1 MNGHKHFEKLGA
13 TASCG
18 LRLAEGGSHKDA
30 DSPTDDVKEIVLG
43 DSWFGSVKAAVAQA
57 QAGFDCILQIKQ
69 NHSLYPKKQITE
81 ILTDLPGG
89 TKVVFTGTHPSG
101 VKLVATGYKYNKKT
115 ILYFVSTEH
124 AASTTNGT
132 PYEMKW
138 TDEHSNVHIRKVPRP
153 ELVSFFFEHVNAVDV
168 HNHLRQYCL
177 KLEKK
182 WVTHNAYFR
191 LATTLTGMNVVD
203 TYRLARFHSILP
215 ASKFKVIDIDRG
227 HKQDVDIDGD
237 GDYTMRKFAGVLS
250 KQLLIMSDSL
260 SDKHGNEDDRKRPA
274 DDSHTADSRTINTG
288 SERKQQ
294 QSRGRRQKVAKK
306 QQEFSTIINA
316 ARYIDNA
323 VENDIENERQFL
335 ENANNNTDEHINRN
349 IMYWADESQETNI
362 SSVTCPLT
370 TSTQDGVK
378 ASGSSE
384 SSGARNSSNISEDQ
398 RVVKVFWDRDRNPH
412 TVVTLGR
419 TTSKGNATYNKNYIM
434 PKLCTI
440 CNERART
447 MCLECHEVF
456 CYPLRTKRGN
466 REVDRNDCCFA
477 HHVSQCGEDGIKM
490 Y

>member
-1 MNGHKHFEKLGA
+1 M
-13 TASCG
+13 
-18 LRLAEGGSHKDA
+18 
-30 DSPTDDVKEIVLG
+30 
-43 DSWFGSVKAAVAQA
+43 
-57 QAGFDCILQIKQ
+57 
-69 NHSLYPKKQITE
+69 
-81 ILTDLPGG
+81 
-89 TKVVFTGTHPSG
+89 
-101 VKLVATGYKYNKKT
+101 
-115 ILYFVSTEH
+115 
-124 AASTTNGT
+124 
-132 PYEMKW
+132 
-138 TDEHSNVHIRKVPRP
+138 
-153 ELVSFFFEHVNAVDV
+153 
-168 HNHLRQYCL
+168 
-177 KLEKK
+177 
-182 WVTHNAYFR
+182 THNAYFR

-323 VENDIENERQFL
+323 EENDIENERQFL
-335 ENANNNTDEHINRN
+335 ENANNNRDEHINRN
-349 IMYWADESQETNI
+349 IMYWADESQETNV